1 MNRIEN
7 GPWREQWTISPVRS
21 REELLIQCRRAIS
34 EGRLRPGDRLLNERQ
49 VAQLSGLSRSTVRLV
64 FAALEQEGA
73 IFRQVGRGTYVTET
87 SGASSIW
94 SSEDSPAPAELMEC
108 RLVTE
113 PSLVDLI
120 VLKATDRQ
128 LEKVSLI
135 AAAGRSVDVWQEAE
149 DIDRRFHLALFEATG
164 NRFFVDLG
172 ERLARAR
179 DSRSWLRLKE
189 GSFSLEKWASYQR
202 EHEVVV
208 TALIDRNA
216 EGAKTALRHHLG
228 GVRAN
233 AQALTFEL

>member
-128 LEKVSLI
+128 LEKILI
-135 AAAGRSVDVWQEAE
+135 GVFIWLCSRLPATGFLSISANVWRGRETVAAGCAS
-149 DIDRRFHLALFEATG
+149 RRAAFRWKNGRRINESTKSL
-164 NRFFVDLG
+164 
-172 ERLARAR
+172 
-179 DSRSWLRLKE
+179 LRL
-189 GSFSLEKWASYQR
+189 
-202 EHEVVV
+202 
-208 TALIDRNA
+208 
-216 EGAKTALRHHLG
+216 
-228 GVRAN
+228 
-233 AQALTFEL
+233 